1 MQKGVIRLIGATTTE
16 EFTKHVQSNA
26 ALIDRV
32 EMLPLPPLSKETI
45 LNILVNI
52 WESELPQDEPV
63 NYDLLNTII
72 EYGKYRPAQSQPRKS
87 IKMLDDLI
95 GWYRSKDIILNEA
108 LLDKRI
114 YQTTGVDPKFKVDI
128 DQIEKR

>member
-1 MQKGVIRLIGATTTE
+1 
-16 EFTKHVQSNA
+16 
-26 ALIDRV
+26 
-32 EMLPLPPLSKETI
+32 
-45 LNILVNI
+45 
-52 WESELPQDEPV
+52 
-63 NYDLLNTII
+63 
-72 EYGKYRPAQSQPRKS
+72 
-87 IKMLDDLI
+87 MLDDLI